1 MASKM
6 ASILLIEDHMI
17 FVNAIKRLLTGQ
29 PGLEIIDIIQSVE
42 EGLKN
47 LLVKEG
53 IDLLLVYVSFQ
64 T

>member
-1 MASKM
+1 
-6 ASILLIEDHMI
+6 MI

-47 LLVKEG
+47 FLVKEG